1 MKKFIKENIID
12 MIIAYILSV
21 ILMAIAGYFLKLDYL
36 GLFLIVTVINIFNFI
51 SEFIKY
57 SKARR

>member
-21 ILMAIAGYFLKLDYL
+21 IIMAIAGYFLKLDYFS
-36 GLFLIVTVINIFNFI
+36 LFLIVTAINIFNFA